1 MIKTKTWIAIFT
13 ALALL
18 SVVMIVL
25 LRGQSGEACL
35 ARIYQNGAC
44 VEEIDLSRVM
54 QPYTLAFLDDS
65 GGTNTVRVEPGRICV
80 SAADCPDQI
89 CVRQGWLTDGAGSIV
104 CLPHGLVIQI
114 EGASDV
120 DAVTQ

>member
-1 MIKTKTWIAIFT
+1 MIKTRTWIAIFA

-18 SVVMIVL
+18 SVLAIIL
-25 LRGQSGEACL
+25 LRGRPGEGCV
-35 ARIYQNGAC
+35 ARIYQNGTC
-44 VEEIDLSRVM
+44 VEEIDLSRVT
-54 QPYTLAFLDDS
+54 QPYTLELADDS
-65 GGTNTVRVEPGRICV
+65 GGSNTVRVEPGRICV

-89 CVRQGWLTDGAGSIV
+89 CVHQGWLTDGAGSIV
-104 CLPHGLVIQI
+104 CLPHDLVIQI

>member
-1 MIKTKTWIAIFT
+1 MIKTKTWIAIFA

-25 LRGQSGEACL
+25 LRGQSGEACV

-44 VEEIDLSRVM
+44 VEEIDLARVA
-54 QPYTLAFLDDS
+54 QPYTLELADDH
-65 GGTNTVRVEPGRICV
+65 GGSNTVRVEPGRICV

-89 CVRQGWLTDGAGSIV
+89 CVHQGWLTDGSGSIV